1 MLPSA
6 SSSLL
11 SYTLPQW
18 IQMHATL
25 HFPSIQPSGVLP
37 SPVPIHHGPTILLD
51 EAFILLLD
59 LELFL
64 LGELFP
70 CLGALL
76 KVAVHGREVTLL
88 EVMNHLGLCWSHDLE
103 GGAGVGTTTQSRGR
117 GRGGHY
123 NSAKGEGQGRALQ
136 LSQGGG
142 ARAGTTTQPRGPL
155 YRCSLLSPT
164 PASVP
169 IHSTEPTFLQS
180 CQKFFTKISLEVYSW
195 SSILAKN
202 PATCKGARQRRASY
216 TCRTGQTTASF
227 TPVIT
232 FRQLTYAPHTCTHR
246 HRRTPAH
253 PSPLQQP
260 ALVAWADRYSRT

>member
-18 IQMHATL
+18 IQMRATL

-37 SPVPIHHGPTILLD
+37 SPMPIHYGPAILLD

-123 NSAKGEGQGRALQ
+123 NSAKGEGQGRELQ

-142 ARAGTTTQPRGPL
+142 ARAGTTTQPRGRGRGGHYNSAKGKGQGWRYSSAKGKGQGWAL
-155 YRCSLLSPT
+155 QLSQGDLCIAAHCFHPHQPVCPYT
-164 PASVP
+164 VQNQPFSSHARNSSQRSPWKYTHGPASWQRTQP
-169 IHSTEPTFLQS
+169 PAKEPGRGGLLTHAVQD
-180 CQKFFTKISLEVYSW
+180 
-195 SSILAKN
+195 
-202 PATCKGARQRRASY
+202 
-216 TCRTGQTTASF
+216 
-227 TPVIT
+227 
-232 FRQLTYAPHTCTHR
+232 RQL
-246 HRRTPAH
+246 H
-253 PSPLQQP
+253 PSRL
-260 ALVAWADRYSRT
+260 